1 MKPATKITLTNGEEL
16 PFSFGMAALS
26 NFLES
31 ENMGLNDLG
40 DLQNQLSL
48 SRIMRI
54 LYYGFADG
62 HRREKIPYSLTVDD
76 IGDLIDDNPNLI
88 TECLDIFAKSMPAAE
103 TGNGSKAAK
112 VRKVS

>member
-1 MKPATKITLTNGEEL
+1 MKPATKITLTNGEQL

-26 NFLES
+26 NFLEA
-31 ENMGLNDLG
+31 EGMGLNDLG

-48 SRIMRI
+48 SRIIRI
-54 LYYGFADG
+54 LHFGFADG
-62 HRREKIPYSLTVDD
+62 HRRERVDYQLTVDD
-76 IGDLIDDNPNLI
+76 IGDLIDENPNLI
-88 TECLDIFAKSMPAAE
+88 TECLEIFAKSMPAGE